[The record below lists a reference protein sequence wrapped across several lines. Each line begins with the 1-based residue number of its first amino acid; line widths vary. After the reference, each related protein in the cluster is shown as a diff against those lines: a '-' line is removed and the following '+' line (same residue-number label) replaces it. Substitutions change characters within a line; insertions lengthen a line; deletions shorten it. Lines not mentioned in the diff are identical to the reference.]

1 MATYNNRKPVP
12 YNVRLAVYQRAR
24 YLCEDCGESKKLD
37 MHHLRYT
44 INDGHKIID
53 ECIFGKETADDLV
66 ALCRDCHYAR
76 HRDINGDY
84 WRDPEEMEE
93 RILYWEFGKQ
103 AGDPNSGIIGEI
115 FQAARRG
122 KWKAVRYGIEA
133 PVELYDIE
141 EDPAESNELSAEWPD
156 VHQEFVDLFEKHKG

>member
-1 MATYNNRKPVP
+1 MPNK
-12 YNVRLAVYQRAR
+12 VRREVLIRANFR
-24 YLCEDCGESKKLD
+24 CEDCGEQRKLD

-84 WRDPEEMEE
+84 WRNPEEMEDHWW
-93 RILYWEFGKQ
+93 YYFK
-103 AGDPNSGIIGEI
+103 
-115 FQAARRG
+115 
-122 KWKAVRYGIEA
+122 
-133 PVELYDIE
+133 EL
-141 EDPAESNELSAEWPD
+141 A
-156 VHQEFVDLFEKHKG
+156 K